1 MSNRLL
7 ILIIYKIK
15 KNAYQENLNRIETVS
30 LLFIYV
36 FLEIMSVP
44 WAIVL
49 DNIQLHYRDITV
61 PDNILQNKI
70 RQEADMV
77 TGHSAASFQLQIS

>member
-15 KNAYQENLNRIETVS
+15 KNAYPENLNRIETVS